1 MGKNKILVVDDEAD
15 LVETLKFRLEISG
28 YDVSTALDGQEGL
41 KKARTENP
49 DLVILD
55 LMLPKLD
62 GYRVCRMLKFD
73 EKYKD
78 IPIIL
83 FSARVQES
91 DIKMGEDQ
99 GADAYITKPFDPKAL
114 LAKIDELLVKYQRKS
129 A

>member
-1 MGKNKILVVDDEAD
+1 MAKNKILIVDDEAD
-15 LVETLKFRLEISG
+15 LAETLKFRLETAG
-28 YDVSTALDGQEGL
+28 YEVNTAPDGQEGL
-41 KKARTENP
+41 KKARSELP
-49 DLVILD
+49 DLIILD

-73 EKYKD
+73 EKYKG

-91 DIKMGEDQ
+91 DIKMGEEQ

-114 LAKIDELLVKYQRKS
+114 LAKIDELLNKYKKK

>member
-1 MGKNKILVVDDEAD
+1 MAKNKILVVDDEAD
-15 LVETLKFRLEISG
+15 LVETLKVRLEVSG
-28 YDVSTALDGQEGL
+28 YDVLVAGDGQQGL
-41 KKARTENP
+41 KMARTENP
-49 DLVILD
+49 DLLILD

-91 DIKMGEDQ
+91 DVKMGEEQ
-99 GADAYITKPFDPKAL
+99 GADAYVTKPFEPKAL
-114 LAKIDELLVKYQRKS
+114 LAKIEELLIKYNKKI

>member
-1 MGKNKILVVDDEAD
+1 MAKNKILVVDDEAD
-15 LVETLKFRLEISG
+15 LVETLKFRLEIAG
-28 YDVSTALDGQEGL
+28 YDVNTAFDGQEGL

-83 FSARVQES
+83 FSARVQDS
-91 DIKMGEDQ
+91 DIKMGEEQ

-114 LAKIDELLVKYQRKS
+114 LAKIDELLLKYQRKS
-129 A
+129 S

>member
-1 MGKNKILVVDDEAD
+1 MAKNKILVVDDEAD
-15 LVETLKFRLEISG
+15 LVETLKVRLEVSG
-28 YDVSTALDGQEGL
+28 YDVLVASDGQQGL
-41 KKARTENP
+41 KMARTENP
-49 DLVILD
+49 DLLILD

-91 DIKMGEDQ
+91 DVKMGEEQ
-99 GADAYITKPFDPKAL
+99 GADAYVTKPFEPKAL
-114 LAKIDELLVKYQRKS
+114 LAKIDELLVKYNKKT

>member
-1 MGKNKILVVDDEAD
+1 MGKNKILIVDDEAD
-15 LVETLKFRLEISG
+15 LVETLKYRLEMGG
-28 YDVSTALDGQEGL
+28 YDVMTALDGQEGL
-41 KKARTENP
+41 KKARTEGP

-83 FSARVQES
+83 CSARVQES
-91 DIKMGEDQ
+91 DVKMGEEQ
-99 GADAYITKPFDPKAL
+99 GADSYITKPFEPKVL
-114 LAKIDELLVKYQRKS
+114 LAKIEELLVKYHKKS
-129 A
+129 

>member
-1 MGKNKILVVDDEAD
+1 MAKNRILIVDDEAD
-15 LVETLKFRLEISG
+15 LVETLKFRLETAG
-28 YDVSTALDGQEGL
+28 YEVNTALDGQEGL
-41 KKARTENP
+41 KKARSENP

-73 EKYKD
+73 EKYKG

-91 DIKMGEDQ
+91 DIKMGEEQ
-99 GADAYITKPFDPKAL
+99 GADAYVTKPFDPKAL
-114 LAKIDELLVKYQRKS
+114 LAKIDELLIKYNKKS
-129 A
+129 